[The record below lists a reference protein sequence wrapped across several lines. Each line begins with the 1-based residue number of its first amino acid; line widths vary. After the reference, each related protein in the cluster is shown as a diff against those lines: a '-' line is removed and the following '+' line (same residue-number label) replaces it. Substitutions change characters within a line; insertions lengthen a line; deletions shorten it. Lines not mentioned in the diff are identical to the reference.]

1 MALHCRAPGRVRI
14 ARKETMKGTVRSI
27 HRFSVFDGIFLTDDG
42 VRFSVS
48 RHLLEEPPHIGK
60 VITS

>member
-1 MALHCRAPGRVRI
+1 MN
-14 ARKETMKGTVRSI
+14 GTVRSI
-27 HRFSVFDGIFLTDDG
+27 HRFSVFEGIFLTDDG

-48 RHLLEEPPHIGK
+48 RHLFEEPPHLGK